1 MYISIRAILVFQ
13 WGSGNI
19 SPIRHR
25 NESPFWGNLDI
36 LKEKKAAFFC
46 SSKCP
51 GDLIIKTYDLAKKW
65 RNEGITVIGGFHSPM
80 EQECLSILLRGRQPV
95 IVCPAR
101 SIETMRLKAEYRTP
115 LAESRLLFLSAFPEK
130 ING

>member
-1 MYISIRAILVFQ
+1 
-13 WGSGNI
+13 
-19 SPIRHR
+19 
-25 NESPFWGNLDI
+25 
-36 LKEKKAAFFC
+36 
-46 SSKCP
+46 
-51 GDLIIKTYDLAKKW
+51 
-65 RNEGITVIGGFHSPM
+65 M

-130 ING
+130 DKRMTAETALIRNRFVAAIADDVFVAHAAEGEKIEAFCHELAARGKPFTTLDNDANINLVALGARAATL